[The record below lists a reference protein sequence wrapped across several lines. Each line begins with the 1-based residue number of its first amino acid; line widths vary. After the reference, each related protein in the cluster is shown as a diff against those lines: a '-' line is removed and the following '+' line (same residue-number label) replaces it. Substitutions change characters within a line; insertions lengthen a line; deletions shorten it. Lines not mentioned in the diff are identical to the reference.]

1 MWVVMGYI
9 SNQSTETTDGDGCI
23 VIVVVIE
30 SIFLCNFVTK
40 SITESVQLYQ
50 DLNVGGDGVHI

>member
-1 MWVVMGYI
+1 MMGYI
-9 SNQSTETTDGDGCI
+9 YNQSIESTDGEGCI

-30 SIFLCNFVTK
+30 STFLCNFVTK

-50 DLNVGGDGVHI
+50 DLNLGGDGVHI